1 MLGEMLVMD
10 QTGHTRTTWNP
21 GDEDEIEVAERMF
34 DDLTRK
40 GYSAFR
46 VKGAED
52 IGKRLKSF
60 DPKAG
65 SMIMVPPLQGG

>member
-1 MLGEMLVMD
+1 MLGEMLIMD
-10 QTGHTRTTWNP
+10 RTGHTRTTWNP
-21 GDEDEIEVAERMF
+21 DEEDEVEVARQMF

-46 VKGAED
+46 TKGAD
-52 IGKRLKSF
+52 DVGKRLKSF

-65 SMIMVPPLQGG
+65 SMILVPNLVGG